1 MPGTDMNTKEQRLFK
16 RTEMHAKKGCKEE
29 RREKLGSGEG
39 KWSTW
44 GFIKGWR
51 GKITLDPW

>member
-1 MPGTDMNTKEQRLFK
+1 
-16 RTEMHAKKGCKEE
+16 MHSRKGSNEECRKKS
-29 RREKLGSGEG
+29 GSGEG